1 MSRENYLE
9 KQPLLNPSDDHSI
22 NDTKSDGLDKA
33 AKAGFWACVFN
44 LSNAA
49 LGAGILTYPY
59 AYNRAGYGIGIFFTL
74 AFGCLM
80 GYTLVVIS
88 QGAERAYALAREGK
102 AQIKSGSYQEVVA
115 AIIGPAAGK
124 TINLLLLVYLT
135 LSCISYV
142 IIMFEQL
149 NTILISQNIHSSI
162 TKKIILTPIVG
173 WAIGYPLANVPN
185 MAWYGVP
192 STISQFGVVYIVVVV
207 CYYGFTNANTSAPG
221 YDAPI
226 KVYKTNPLLLA
237 ECIPLV
243 AFSYQCHVT
252 CPLVYNSMKNRS
264 IGRMRLVIVT
274 CISICVLLYVP
285 TAIAGYYMLGEATP
299 SDVLNGFCKEDSYY
313 SASAKSCVA
322 ASDGTTQVG
331 SKTSASIMLS
341 QICMFLSVAC
351 SYGLLTFVCRTCI
364 CDFIMGPGKKFTRVG
379 YHLETI
385 CFVAVTVLAAMFIPD
400 LSIPMEF
407 GGIIVVIQC
416 ILFPGL
422 VKLKICETATDR
434 AIGYGLVVIGVCM
447 AVVCLICAVH
457 DSMNQ

>member
-1 MSRENYLE
+1 MGNRLSSCERP
-9 KQPLLNPSDDHSI
+9 QHGVVRGAFDDFTVWGGIHRCCRLLLRVHQRKHVCPWLRCPYQGVQNESAPAGRGRCLCDCVWMIFPSS
-22 NDTKSDGLDKA
+22 
-33 AKAGFWACVFN
+33 
-44 LSNAA
+44 
-49 LGAGILTYPY
+49 LG
-59 AYNRAGYGIGIFFTL
+59 
-74 AFGCLM
+74 M
-80 GYTLVVIS
+80 GYTACFSMV
-88 QGAERAYALAREGK
+88 G
-102 AQIKSGSYQEVVA
+102 GSCA
-115 AIIGPAAGK
+115 ANICDCG
-124 TINLLLLVYLT
+124 T
-135 LSCISYV
+135 LRN
-142 IIMFEQL
+142 Q
-149 NTILISQNIHSSI
+149 
-162 TKKIILTPIVG
+162 
-173 WAIGYPLANVPN
+173 
-185 MAWYGVP
+185 
-192 STISQFGVVYIVVVV
+192 
-207 CYYGFTNANTSAPG
+207 
-221 YDAPI
+221 
-226 KVYKTNPLLLA
+226 
-237 ECIPLV
+237 CIPLV